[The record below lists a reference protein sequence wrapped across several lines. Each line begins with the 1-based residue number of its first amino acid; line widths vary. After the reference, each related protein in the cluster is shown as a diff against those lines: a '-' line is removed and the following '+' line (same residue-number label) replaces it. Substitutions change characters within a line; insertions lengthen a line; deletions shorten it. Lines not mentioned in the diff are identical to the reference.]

1 MIKGVIF
8 DLDGLLIDSERT
20 AHNNLNKLLEPCG
33 IAIGTE
39 DYVHDYL
46 GKTVVEGINRIA
58 KLYRK
63 DKTADELLD
72 IYLQYEKSAIENG
85 IPLKPGALEL
95 LEYLKSKKIK
105 IALASSSLR
114 ERAVGILNSHN
125 ILGYFDELVFGY
137 EVEKGKPEPDI
148 FLKACEKINIKPSE
162 AIVLEDSEAGI
173 QAGFS
178 ANIPVFCIPDIKKP
192 SEHFAEK
199 TTKILSSLY
208 DVLDLI

>member
-20 AHNNLNKLLEPCG
+20 AHKNLNKLLEPCG
-33 IAIGTE
+33 VAIDTE
-39 DYVHDYL
+39 EYVHDYL

-63 DKTADELLD
+63 DKTPDELLD
-72 IYLQYEKSAIENG
+72 IYLQYEKTAIEEG
-85 IPLKPGALEL
+85 IPLKAGALEL
-95 LEYLKSKKIK
+95 LEYLKSKSIK

-114 ERAVGILNSHN
+114 ERAVGILKSHN
-125 ILGYFDELVFGY
+125 ILDYFDELVFGY
-137 EVEKGKPEPDI
+137 EVEKGKPAPDI
-148 FLKACEKINIKPSE
+148 FLKACEKINVKPSE

-192 SEHFAEK
+192 SQPFAEK
-199 TTKILSSLY
+199 ATKILNSLN
-208 DVLDLI
+208 DVRKLI